1 MQELGID
8 INQDRGLPTKGDEIR
23 DTIFEYSECRGLEQ
37 LTALRKVMRGTGII
51 KIDNLMDK
59 LEKWLARKRPSSGG
73 KSLEA
78 EIVSAIA
85 SIRRCA
91 SDYHSLPASADY
103 INRIKTSKP
112 SREHNR

>member
-1 MQELGID
+1 MRGLEID
-8 INQDRGLPTKGDEIR
+8 INENGELPTKADEIR
-23 DTIFEYSECRGLEQ
+23 VTINEFSEHRGQKQ
-37 LTALRKVMRGTGII
+37 LNELQHAMRGTGII

-59 LEKWLARKRPSSGG
+59 LENWLARKRPSSGG

-91 SDYHSLPASADY
+91 SDYHSLPASARYRNRVKISQSSVEQDY
-103 INRIKTSKP
+103 
-112 SREHNR
+112 